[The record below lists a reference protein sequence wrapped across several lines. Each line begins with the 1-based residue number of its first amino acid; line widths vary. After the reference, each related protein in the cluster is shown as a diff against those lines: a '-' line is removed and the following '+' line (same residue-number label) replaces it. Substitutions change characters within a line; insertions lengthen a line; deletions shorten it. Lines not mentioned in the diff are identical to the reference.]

1 MLFRRRQPETLSQRL
16 RAALWPRRSWRRS
29 LTYMKKRVLRLRAT
43 PHAIAAGVAAGV
55 FATCTPLLG
64 FHFVMAFV
72 IAYLIR
78 GSLPAAALGCLIGNP
93 LTYPL
98 IWGATFEIGRFLLAA
113 EIPDGRAPESL
124 GAALSHGDLAAIW
137 APYLK
142 PMLIGSIPLGLAFAL
157 VSYALVLVGVRSFQA
172 ARGHKT
178 AAAPAAEPV
187 P

>member
-1 MLFRRRQPETLSQRL
+1 MLFRRRQPETLAQKL

-29 LTYMKKRVLRLRAT
+29 LLYMKKRVLRLRAT

-55 FATCTPLLG
+55 FATFTPLIG
-64 FHFVMAFV
+64 FHFIMAFV

-98 IWGATFEIGRFLLAA
+98 IWGATYETGRFLLAA
-113 EIPDGRAPESL
+113 EIPDGKAPGSL
-124 GAALSHGDLAAIW
+124 GAALAHGDIAAIW

-142 PMLIGSIPLGLAFAL
+142 PMLVGSIPLGLFFSL

-172 ARGHKT
+172 ARAHK
-178 AAAPAAEPV
+178 AAGAPAVEPA

>member
-1 MLFRRRQPETLSQRL
+1 MLFRRRQPETFSQKL
-16 RAALWPRRSWRRS
+16 RHALWPRRSWRRS
-29 LTYMKKRVLRLRAT
+29 LLYMKKRVLRLRAT

-55 FATCTPLLG
+55 FATFTPLLG
-64 FHFVMAFV
+64 FHFAMAFV
-72 IAYLIR
+72 IAYLVR

-98 IWGATFEIGRFLLAA
+98 IWGATYEAGRFLTAA

-124 GAALSHGDLAAIW
+124 GAALAHGDVAAIW

-142 PMLIGSIPLGLAFAL
+142 PMLIGSIPLGLFFAL
-157 VSYALVLVGVRSFQA
+157 VSYALILVGVRSFQA
-172 ARGHKT
+172 ARAHK
-178 AAAPAAEPV
+178 AGGAPAVEPA